1 MVGIA
6 FVLGQALAVGAF
18 GVIQYMC
25 LRTQAAPRPRSG
37 PIVGA
42 ADQSGPA
49 ILRLMCSTGFPSL
62 LLMRAH
68 LHNRQRLQH
77 CHSVA
82 FRVTNGHI

>member
-1 MVGIA
+1 MNPVVHFEIPA
-6 FVLGQALAVGAF
+6 KDRKRMADFYTQVF
-18 GVIQYMC
+18 GW
-25 LRTQAAPRPRSG
+25 RTQMLG
-37 PIVGA
+37 PEMGA
-42 ADQSGPA
+42 
-49 ILRLMCSTGFPSL
+49 GFPSL